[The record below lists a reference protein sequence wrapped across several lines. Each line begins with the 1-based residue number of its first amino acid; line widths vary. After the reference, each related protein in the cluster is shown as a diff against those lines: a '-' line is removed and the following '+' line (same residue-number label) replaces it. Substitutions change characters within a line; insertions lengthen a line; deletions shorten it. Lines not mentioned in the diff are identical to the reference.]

1 MNVVD
6 NYTDLIGNIVATTGL
21 SHIVLHLIFG
31 PVIYVHARFALPR
44 ASCIVH
50 LQFVLTAELM
60 NEIMNRLHYGTW
72 RWPDTVTDI
81 MLTMVGPC
89 ALAIL
94 TNRERR
100 FGLKR

>member
-1 MNVVD
+1 MNIVD
-6 NYTDLIGNIVATTGL
+6 NYTDLIGDIVATTGL
-21 SHIVLHLIFG
+21 SHIALHLIFG
-31 PVIYVHARFALPR
+31 PIIYVHVCFAFPR
-44 ASCIVH
+44 ASCIVP
-50 LQFVLTAELM
+50 LQFTLTAELM
-60 NEIMNRLHYGTW
+60 NEIMNRLHYGSW

-94 TNRERR
+94 TNGGRG